1 MTGNG
6 RNANRVIGIVEASC
20 IVYEGLSTLLLKQ
33 GKYIQVARIDDLSEL
48 PLFIKMNH
56 PQLIIINPSQIQN
69 REKAFLSLRK
79 DFPGKMIALVYS
91 YFDAKL
97 LSRFDGLIRITDSFD
112 SIGQNLSLLMD
123 AEPATDEFVPGE
135 LLSERETEVL
145 AFIAKGLS
153 NKEIAEKLFISIH
166 TVNTH
171 RKNIVHK
178 TGIRSQAGLTIY
190 ALSNNIVTL
199 GSQNT

>member
-1 MTGNG
+1 
-6 RNANRVIGIVEASC
+6 VIGIVEASC

-190 ALSNNIVTL
+190 ALSNNIVTS